1 MDKKTQY
8 ELYANLLIEWNQFM
22 NLTAIVDREEIYVR
36 HFNDCQSLTKYML
49 PNQLVA
55 DIGSGAGFPG
65 IVLAIEC
72 PLTNFVLV
80 EPLLKRTKFLLE
92 VIKVLG
98 LKNVQVLNQRAED
111 LEFREYFDITVA
123 RAVSKTSILCE
134 LMAPLLKVNGKLMLM
149 KGPRAQEELIE
160 ARNAFKVLDLELE
173 TVDYYSLSNSDI
185 VLGNVIIKKNKKTNT
200 KFPRAYGQIKKK
212 PL

>member
-1 MDKKTQY
+1 MDKNKQY
-8 ELYANLLIEWNQFM
+8 ELYANLLIEWNKFM
-22 NLTAIVDREEIYVR
+22 NLTAIDDREEIYIR
-36 HFNDCQSLTKYML
+36 HFNDCQSLVKHML

-72 PLTNFVLV
+72 PLVNFVLV

-98 LKNVQVLNQRAED
+98 LNNVQVLNKRAED
-111 LEFREYFDITVA
+111 LEFREHFDVTVA

-160 ARNAFKVLDLELE
+160 AKNAFKVLDLELE
-173 TVDYYSLSNSDI
+173 TIDYYSLSNSDI
-185 VLGNVIIKKNKKTNT
+185 VLGNVIIKKNKKTNM
-200 KFPRAYGQIKKK
+200 KYPRSYGQIKKK